1 MKKQS
6 VLGQFSNKN
15 MVKQELGQHSLMN
28 ALGLASR
35 LSISP
40 ISYAELK
47 FSNCSVIFVD
57 DDFEKEVD
65 SVETHIYYTEDYKN
79 YQPINK
85 IDSLMTKNMSTF
97 VENATVVVYTNEEV
111 VNYHIKEAITSTEE
125 RQQQVDEEVGI
136 LSPYHDEIGF
146 KTDKDAEEY
155 DKELDK
161 IDSLEDFLSVIVDD
175 KLNQA
180 SKKDNKEEELKQQA
194 EFGYSN
200 QKTPVNPVN
209 EFMKQAANSNKTK
222 ENKDENSK
230 TSYTQTETGYIVKDG
245 VEEDTVFSSD
255 KIVVTIGGYKE
266 NGEVDSY
273 QTSEIVSDAT
283 IKNLEEECDKMNT
296 MIGLAKS
303 FSDGEE
309 SVNELLVEGNIA
321 DYYELEN
328 IKDKQTGEI
337 IWIKRS

>member
-15 MVKQELGQHSLMN
+15 MVKQELGQHSLIDG
-28 ALGLASR
+28 LGLASR

-47 FSNCSVIFVD
+47 FKNCSVIFVD
-57 DDFEKEVD
+57 DDFEKEED
-65 SVETHIYYTEDYKN
+65 SVETHIYYTEDYED

-97 VENATVVVYTNEEV
+97 VESATVIVYTNEEV

-155 DKELDK
+155 DKELDEVEGLK
-161 IDSLEDFLSVIVDD
+161 DFLSSVISD
-175 KLNQA
+175 KLNQT
-180 SKKDNKEEELKQQA
+180 SEKDNKEKELKQQA
-194 EFGYSN
+194 EFGYAN
-200 QKTPVNPVN
+200 QKTPANPVN
-209 EFMKQAANSNKTK
+209 EFMKQAANSNK
-222 ENKDENSK
+222 ESESSSDK
-230 TSYTQTETGYIVKDG
+230 TSYIQTETGYIIEDG
-245 VEEDTVFSSD
+245 IKEDTVFSSD
-255 KIVVTIGGYKE
+255 SIVVTIGGYKN
-266 NGEVDSY
+266 NGERESY
-273 QTSEIVSDAT
+273 EVSEILDDAT
-283 IKNLEEECDKMNT
+283 IKDLEEGCAKMN
-296 MIGLAKS
+296 MLIDFAKS
-303 FSDGEE
+303 FIDDEE
-309 SVNELLVEGNIA
+309 STNELLKQSNIV

-328 IKDKQTGEI
+328 IKDKKTGEI

>member
-1 MKKQS
+1 MNKQS

-35 LSISP
+35 LSMSP

-57 DDFEKEVD
+57 DDFEKEED

-85 IDSLMTKNMSTF
+85 IESLMMKNMSTF
-97 VENATVVVYTNEEV
+97 VESATVVVYTNEEI

-155 DKELDK
+155 DKELDE
-161 IDSLEDFLSVIVDD
+161 IDSLEDFLSVIVND

-194 EFGYSN
+194 EFGYSK
-200 QKTPVNPVN
+200 QKTPANLVN
-209 EFMKQAANSNKTK
+209 EFMKQAANSNK
-222 ENKDENSK
+222 ESESSSDK
-230 TSYTQTETGYIVKDG
+230 TSYIQTETGYIIEDG
-245 VEEDTVFSSD
+245 IKEDTVFSSD
-255 KIVVTIGGYKE
+255 SIVVTIGGYKN
-266 NGEVDSY
+266 NGERESY
-273 QTSEIVSDAT
+273 EVSEILDDAA
-283 IKNLEEECDKMNT
+283 IKDLEEECDKMNT

-303 FSDGEE
+303 FIDDEE
-309 SVNELLVEGNIA
+309 SANELLRERNIV